1 MNGGTGRRGGVAGRC
16 AALLGLVGLLLLGGC
31 ASSSNADYDTA
42 MQENSALRARI
53 ATLQTA
59 LDECDTNRLAAE
71 SENAE
76 LARGLESLRTR
87 NAAASPTGTGFENI
101 SGATV
106 SRGAGG
112 SIVVAVAGDVL
123 FDSGKAE
130 LKTTSRNSL
139 DRIAQVINRQ
149 YSSNIIRVEGY
160 TDSDPIRR
168 SSWRSNE
175 HLSAERALA
184 VEHYLVQRGVNN
196 DRIYSAAFGSSN
208 PRATKEQSRR
218 VEIVILATGG

>member
-139 DRIAQVINRQ
+139 DRIAQVSTGSTRAT
-149 YSSNIIRVEGY
+149 SSASRATPTATPSVAVRG
-160 TDSDPIRR
+160 DPTSTSPPSGLWR
-168 SSWRSNE
+168 SSTTWC
-175 HLSAERALA
+175 
-184 VEHYLVQRGVNN
+184 
-196 DRIYSAAFGSSN
+196 SAA
-208 PRATKEQSRR
+208 
-218 VEIVILATGG
+218 